1 MTESVFTFELNDERV
16 GIVTI
21 DVPGEKMNTLR
32 ASFAEQLQDVIT
44 TANENNVKG
53 LVFISAKPDNFI
65 AGADINMLDEANTRE
80 EALALSTTCHDAFFD
95 LAKLPYPTVAAIHG
109 AALGGGLE
117 FALACDYR
125 VCSDSDI
132 TKMGLPEVQ
141 LGLLPGGGGTQRLPK
156 LVGIQKALEW
166 MLTGKQVRA
175 KQAKKAGLVNDC
187 VPHSILLDVAV
198 QFAQKGKAKAA
209 KPQLDKM
216 SALLESNPF
225 GRNLIFKKAAENV
238 AKKTGGHYPA
248 PELIIKAVRASVEL
262 DQLKAYK
269 TEAEGF
275 ADLVMSDVSKKLRGI
290 FFATTEMKKEWR
302 ADNAPRTDKV
312 AVLGGGL
319 MGAGITH
326 VSAIKAGVRTRVKD
340 VAQQGIAGAM
350 NYSYKILEKKRKR
363 RILSLAELQEQMNRI
378 TGTTD
383 YSGFKHV
390 DMVIEAVF
398 EDLSLKQAMV
408 ADVEQ
413 YAQEHTIFASN
424 TSSLPIAQIAA
435 QAQRPENVIGLHYF
449 SPVEKMPLV
458 EIIPHEK
465 TSEQTIARTVS
476 FARKQGKTPIVVKDK
491 AGFFVNRI
499 LAPYVNEAA
508 NLLLAGEPVEKI
520 DQALVEFGFPVGPL
534 ALLDEVGIDI
544 GSKIAPILEAELGER
559 FKAPEV
565 FNRLIDD
572 KRLGRKS
579 GRGFYDYSKKQK
591 KVDESVYEFLGVTL
605 SPKLNKEEI
614 AQRCVMQMLNEAAR
628 CLEEGII
635 SNARDGDI
643 GAIFGIGFPPF
654 LGGPFSYMD
663 KLGAANVCSTLATYA
678 QYNDGFAPAAALLA
692 MAEQGGSYY
701 PQEQAAAEVDVDS
714 EGKVEAEEEVE
725 TKEQVEAENKA
736 EASDKADAG
745 SPDESE
751 AVDSEE
757 PAKDAAEQDKEQAR
771 S

>member
-1 MTESVFTFELNDERV
+1 MTTESVFSFELNDERV

-32 ASFAEQLQDVIT
+32 ASFAEQLQDIVR

-53 LVFISAKPDNFI
+53 LVFTSAKPDNFI
-65 AGADINMLDEANTRE
+65 AGADINMLDNAHSRE
-80 EALALSTTCHDAFFD
+80 EALALSTMCQEAFFE
-95 LAKLPYPTVAAIHG
+95 LEKLPYPTVAAIHG

-156 LVGIQKALEW
+156 LVGLQKALEW

-175 KQAKKAGLVNDC
+175 KQAKKAGLVNDS
-187 VPHSILLDVAV
+187 VPHSVLLEVACKY
-198 QFAQKGKAKAA
+198 ALKGKARAT
-209 KPQLDKM
+209 KPPLDKV

-248 PELIIKAVRASVEL
+248 PNNIIKAVRASVEL
-262 DQLKAYK
+262 DTLKAYK
-269 TEAEGF
+269 TEADGF
-275 ADLVMSDVSKKLRGI
+275 ADLVMSDVSKSLRGI

-302 ADNAPRTDKV
+302 ADDAPSTDKV

-326 VSAIKAGVRTRVKD
+326 VSAIKAGVPVRVKD
-340 VAQQGIAGAM
+340 VAHKGISGAM
-350 NYSYKILEKKRKR
+350 NYSYKLLEKKRKR
-363 RILSLAELQEQMNRI
+363 RIISKAQLQEQMSRI

-383 YSGFKHV
+383 YSGFAHV

-398 EDLSLKQAMV
+398 EDLKLKQSMV
-408 ADVEQ
+408 ADIESHGQ
-413 YAQEHTIFASN
+413 AHTIFASN
-424 TSSLPIAQIAA
+424 TSSLPIAQIAE

-458 EIIPHEK
+458 EIIPHAG

-508 NLLLAGEPVEKI
+508 NLLLAGEPIEKI
-520 DQALVEFGFPVGPL
+520 DKALVEFGFPVGPL

-544 GSKIAPILEAELGER
+544 GSKIAPILEKELGER
-559 FKAPEV
+559 FKAPDA
-565 FNRLIDD
+565 FSRLIDN

-579 GRGFYDYSKKQK
+579 GRGFYDYSKKDK
-591 KVDESVYEFLGVTL
+591 KPDESVYELLGVTPA
-605 SPKLNKEEI
+605 PKLNKEQI
-614 AQRCVMQMLNEAAR
+614 AERCVMQMLNEAAR
-628 CLEEGII
+628 CLDEGIVA
-635 SNARDGDI
+635 SARDGDI

-654 LGGPFSYMD
+654 HGGPFSYMD
-663 KLGAANVCSTLATYA
+663 KLGLSNVCSTLSSYA
-678 QYNDGFAPAAALLA
+678 QQNEVFTPAPALVA
-692 MAEQGGSYY
+692 MAEKGQRFYDQDTA
-701 PQEQAAAEVDVDS
+701 PQDTV
-714 EGKVEAEEEVE
+714 
-725 TKEQVEAENKA
+725 
-736 EASDKADAG
+736 
-745 SPDESE
+745 
-751 AVDSEE
+751 
-757 PAKDAAEQDKEQAR
+757 EQDTVEQGTDDP
-771 S
+771 STQPL